1 MRLAFPLLGGAFLM
15 TAAILPAS
23 AQAPLAAQGCVGCHG
38 PNGAGM
44 GSVPGLA
51 GRDRAELIA
60 QMNAFRANERPATIM
75 GRLARGYTEAEIIAS
90 AEYFA
95 RQPR

>member
-1 MRLAFPLLGGAFLM
+1 MRPAPILLSSL
-15 TAAILPAS
+15 LLS
-23 AQAPLAAQGCVGCHG
+23 ALFAPVARGQAPLAAQGCVGCHG
-38 PNGAGM
+38 PNGVGI

-75 GRLARGYTEAEIIAS
+75 GRVARGYTEAEIIAS
-90 AEYFA
+90 AAYFA
-95 RQPR
+95 QQPR

>member
-1 MRLAFPLLGGAFLM
+1 MRPFPLLLSGAMLAF
-15 TAAILPAS
+15 ALPAA

-44 GSVPGLA
+44 GAVPGLA

-75 GRLARGYTEAEIIAS
+75 GRIARGYTEAEIIAS

-95 RQPR
+95 RQAR

>member
-1 MRLAFPLLGGAFLM
+1 MRPFLTLLAGLM
-15 TAAILPAS
+15 LTMPAA

-38 PNGAGM
+38 PNGAGQ
-44 GSVPGLA
+44 GGVPGLA

-60 QMNAFRANERPATIM
+60 QMNAFRASERPATIM
-75 GRLARGYTEAEIIAS
+75 GRVARGYTEAEIIAT

>member
-1 MRLAFPLLGGAFLM
+1 MRPLPLLLGGVMLAF
-15 TAAILPAS
+15 ALPAA

-44 GSVPGLA
+44 GAVPGLA

-75 GRLARGYTEAEIIAS
+75 GRIARGYTEAEIIAS
-90 AEYFA
+90 ADYFA

>member
-1 MRLAFPLLGGAFLM
+1 MRPLPLLLSGLM
-15 TAAILPAS
+15 LVFAWPAA
-23 AQAPLAAQGCVGCHG
+23 AQAPLAAQGCIGCHG

-44 GSVPGLA
+44 GAVPGLA

-75 GRLARGYTEAEIIAS
+75 GRIARGYTEAEIIAT

>member
-1 MRLAFPLLGGAFLM
+1 MRPLPFLLAGLM
-15 TAAILPAS
+15 LTLAQPAA

-44 GSVPGLA
+44 GGVPGLA

-75 GRLARGYTEAEIIAS
+75 GRVARGYTEAEIIAS

>member
-1 MRLAFPLLGGAFLM
+1 MRPIPTRLSSLALVGAF
-15 TAAILPAS
+15 ALPAQ

-44 GSVPGLA
+44 GGVPGLA
-51 GRDRAELIA
+51 GRDQAELVA

-75 GRLARGYTEAEIIAS
+75 GRVARGYTEAEIAAS
-90 AEYFA
+90 AAYFA